1 MKESNLLVRI
11 ERDFTKDGYNM
22 WVLEKRDGEIFT
34 ANPVEMIFSKV
45 MDYEPGFRF
54 DRGKP
59 FMVFDGL
66 WGQEFMN
73 ALTKELSHLGYIQKS
88 DEEVVK
94 AIKYH
99 LEDMRSLVFE
109 GGSDEKA

>member
-54 DRGKP
+54 DRTKP
-59 FMVFDGL
+59 FLRLSGVY
-66 WGQEFMN
+66 GQAWMDSL
-73 ALTKELSHLGYIQKS
+73 ARELSYLGYIQKS

-94 AIKYH
+94 AIRYH
-99 LEDMRSLVFE
+99 LEDMRSLVK
-109 GGSDEKA
+109 GVKT

>member
-11 ERDFTKDGYNM
+11 ERDVVVYGYNM
-22 WVLEKRDGEIFT
+22 WVFEKRGDNIYS
-34 ANPVEMIFSKV
+34 ARPVEVVMDKL

-54 DRGKP
+54 DRVKP
-59 FMVFDGL
+59 FMVFEGL